1 MSCFTILFTT
11 MLSTIL
17 DIIITQVQDF
27 PFLPSSVHYYCD
39 LKSVDALCI
48 CVASKTRSPIVRLL
62 NYLLNRPA
70 VDIHFDEILIYNNL
84 FTISVY
90 FWGSGPLINRFQSNI
105 LIYRSGAQKQRL
117 FLKSWMLKFRQK
129 PAAKNL
135 SKQYCCFPPLTNK

>member
-11 MLSTIL
+11 KLSTIL

-70 VDIHFDEILIYNNL
+70 VGILFNEISIYNNL
-84 FTISVY
+84 FTIRFY
-90 FWGSGPLINRFQSNI
+90 FWGPGLLINRFQSNV
-105 LIYRSGAQKQRL
+105 LINRSGAQIQRL
-117 FLKSWMLKFRQK
+117 FINSWMLKFRQTVYLTRRQK
-129 PAAKNL
+129 PI
-135 SKQYCCFPPLTNK
+135 

>member
-1 MSCFTILFTT
+1 MLVSLQKQSQSNCAILLFIRSEHFSSIKSSKFTKTNVISTILYNVLNYELFYH
-11 MLSTIL
+11 LIHYHISTIL
-17 DIIITQVQDF
+17 DIIIIQVQDF

-90 FWGSGPLINRFQSNI
+90 FWGSGPLINRF
-105 LIYRSGAQKQRL
+105 
-117 FLKSWMLKFRQK
+117 
-129 PAAKNL
+129 
-135 SKQYCCFPPLTNK
+135 

>member
-11 MLSTIL
+11 ILSTIL

-70 VDIHFDEILIYNNL
+70 VGIFFDEISLYNNL
-84 FTISVY
+84 FTIRLY
-90 FWGSGPLINRFQSNI
+90 F
-105 LIYRSGAQKQRL
+105 
-117 FLKSWMLKFRQK
+117 
-129 PAAKNL
+129 
-135 SKQYCCFPPLTNK
+135 

>member
-1 MSCFTILFTT
+1 MSCFIILFTT

-105 LIYRSGAQKQRL
+105 LINRSGAQKQRL
-117 FLKSWMLKFRQK
+117 FINSWMLKFRQK
-129 PAAKNL
+129 V
-135 SKQYCCFPPLTNK
+135 YLTRRQKPI